1 MSPRRI
7 SIPDN
12 RAEEQRAA
20 EAARAGLLARERTLT
35 RNREGASLLEAEEEE
50 EQMRPR
56 GGRRGLLG

>member
-20 EAARAGLLARERTLT
+20 EAARQSLLARERSLT
-35 RNREGASLLEAEEEE
+35 RNREGASLLEAEEEA
-50 EQMRPR
+50 QPQA
-56 GGRRGLLG
+56 RRRSLLG